1 MIVLDTSNL
10 IQGISDIIN
19 KADSICCG
27 SIGFVVIIVGI
38 VLYLYINKKRKK

>member
-10 IQGISDIIN
+10 IESLSDIIN
-19 KADSICCG
+19 KVDSVCCG

-38 VLYLYINKKRKK
+38 VLYVYISKKRKK